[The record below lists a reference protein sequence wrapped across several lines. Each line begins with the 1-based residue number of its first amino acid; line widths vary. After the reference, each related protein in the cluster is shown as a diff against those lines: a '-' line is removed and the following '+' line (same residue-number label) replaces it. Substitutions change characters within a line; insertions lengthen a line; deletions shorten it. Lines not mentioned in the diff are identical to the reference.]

1 MKVGII
7 SMQRIVNQGSF
18 LQAYSLKNTIE
29 SMGHEVEFV
38 DYEIEPPIVPNPND
52 DYQPPKKKMC
62 CKKQ

>member
-1 MKVGII
+1 
-7 SMQRIVNQGSF
+7 
-18 LQAYSLKNTIE
+18 
-29 SMGHEVEFV
+29 MGHEVEFV